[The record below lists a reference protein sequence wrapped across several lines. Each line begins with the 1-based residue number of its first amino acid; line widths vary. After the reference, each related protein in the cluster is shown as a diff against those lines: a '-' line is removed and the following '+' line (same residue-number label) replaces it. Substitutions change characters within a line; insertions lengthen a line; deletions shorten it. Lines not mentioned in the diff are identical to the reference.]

1 METKNTLETK
11 LDALFRLTDTQKYAL
26 KKLGLETAES
36 LLRYLP
42 ARYINASTIKAIS
55 ELRAGDV
62 AAVEGKVT
70 KLEAKKT
77 WQKRLNITEA
87 HIADASGAIVAV
99 WFHQPYVS
107 KLIAEGDLVRLEG
120 KVTERKSA
128 PYFSNP
134 LFEKI
139 STLSWHGTRAG
150 NGFIPVYPATRGVS
164 SRWIQFH
171 IQKVFQ
177 LIASETKSDFSR
189 TSEPFRVKAEKN
201 LILWSDPI
209 PKEILER
216 YHLPSLY
223 DSFRAAHF
231 PKSTKEVEAAR
242 KRLAFEEIFYIQL
255 ARMRERLALEEQ
267 SSLAIPRDQK
277 TLSGFLSSLSFKL
290 TKTQSQILD
299 TILSDISQK
308 NPMARLLEGDVG
320 SGKTVIAAVASYMAA
335 GAGFQTT
342 YMAPT
347 EILALQHFESFS
359 RLMGTPFFKIGLL
372 TSSGARVYPSKAF
385 ASSHA
390 PIPKSQLLRWVASGE
405 IKILIGTHALL
416 NGKINFKNLAFIV
429 VDEQHRFGITQRMRL
444 ARAKSREHAFVPHF
458 LSMTATPIP
467 RTLALTV
474 FGDLD
479 LSVLD
484 ELPPGRSPII
494 TEVLIKPRERLPGSD
509 RTGSWDHIRRE
520 LEAGRQAF
528 MICPRIDPGEDERKS
543 VKKEYEHISRE
554 IFPEFKAAMLHGKQT
569 AREKEKTLDDFRAG
583 KINILVATSVIEV
596 GIDVP
601 NATIMIVEG
610 AESFG
615 LAQLHQLRGRIG
627 RGEHQSYFYAI
638 SESSN
643 ATTAK
648 RLRALRDAKNGFE
661 LAEYDLQLR
670 GPGELTGKNQWGL
683 SDIGMEALK
692 NIKMVEAARAEARA
706 LLEKN
711 RTIENYPLLKTAVE
725 QLSQSVYHFE

>member
-1 METKNTLETK
+1 METKITLETK
-11 LDALFRLTDTQKYAL
+11 LDALFRLTDAQKSAL
-26 KKLGLETAES
+26 KKLGLETAGD
-36 LLRYLP
+36 LLQHLP
-42 ARYINASTIKAIS
+42 ARYIRASRIKKIS
-55 ELRAGDV
+55 EVADGDQV
-62 AAVEGKVT
+62 AIEGRIVSI
-70 KLEAKKT
+70 EPKKT
-77 WQKRLNITEA
+77 FQKRLRITEA
-87 HIADASGAIVAV
+87 KIADLSGEITAV
-99 WFHQPYVS
+99 WFHQPYIS
-107 KLIAEGDLVRLEG
+107 KQLLKDDFVRIEG
-120 KVTERKSA
+120 KVGTRNGK
-128 PYFSNP
+128 FFISNP
-134 LFEKI
+134 IYEKTGQLFETEKNI
-139 STLSWHGTRAG
+139 GPFA
-150 NGFIPVYPATRGVS
+150 PVYPATRGIS

-171 IQKVFQ
+171 IQKVFNA
-177 LIASETKSDFSR
+177 ASIE
-189 TSEPFRVKAEKN
+189 
-201 LILWSDPI
+201 DPI
-209 PKEILER
+209 PKNILER
-216 YHLPSLY
+216 YRLPELTVAI
-223 DSFRAAHF
+223 RASHW
-231 PKSTKEVEAAR
+231 PKSERENEGAR
-242 KRLAFEEIFYIQL
+242 KRLAFDEIFLIQL
-255 ARMRERLALEEQ
+255 ARMQERLRLEETA
-267 SSLAIPRDQK
+267 SLPIAYNKKILAEFLEKLPF
-277 TLSGFLSSLSFKL
+277 TL
-290 TKTQSQILD
+290 TDTQHSILN
-299 TILSDISQK
+299 TILAGISQK
-308 NPMARLLEGDVG
+308 TPMARLLEGDVG
-320 SGKTVIAAVASYMAA
+320 SGKTVIAAAASYMAA
-335 GAGFQTT
+335 ATGFQTT

-390 PIPKSQLLRWVASGE
+390 PIPKSQLLRWLASGE

-416 NGKINFKNLAFIV
+416 NEKIIFKNLAFIV

-444 ARAKSREHAFVPHF
+444 ARTKSHEHAFVPHF

-494 TEVLIKPRERLPGSD
+494 TEVLIKPHER
-509 RTGSWDHIRRE
+509 SWNHIRRE

-528 MICPRIDPGEDERKS
+528 MICPRIDLDVKRPSEEQKA
-543 VKKEYEHISRE
+543 VKKEFERISQE
-554 IFPEFKAAMLHGKQT
+554 IFPEFKTAMLHGKMT
-569 AREKEKTLDDFRAG
+569 PREKEKTLDDFRAS

-627 RGEHQSYFYAI
+627 RGKHQSYFYAV
-638 SESSN
+638 SESASG
-643 ATTAK
+643 TTAK

-706 LLEKN
+706 LLGKN
-711 RTIENYPLLKTAVE
+711 RTLENYPLLKTAVE